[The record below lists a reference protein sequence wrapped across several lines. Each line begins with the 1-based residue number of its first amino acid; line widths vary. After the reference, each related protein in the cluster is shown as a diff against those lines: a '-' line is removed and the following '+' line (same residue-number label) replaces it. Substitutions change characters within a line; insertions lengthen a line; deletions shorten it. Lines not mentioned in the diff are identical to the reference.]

1 MIYILVD
8 PLSSLCNELLSPVT
22 KLSYDWVRN
31 LVPRHKES
39 LSTAKQV
46 SAHISAMDIVEFGL
60 ENHEQIYDN
69 APKIYHH
76 GKKRYEKMRGR
87 NKVVY
92 DESISDKRVMEEKGL
107 VLRKR
112 SEVRSDEEIV
122 EVVRH
127 RGQKLARRPG
137 MERRASSMDNPRD
150 GAGAGRG
157 RNNDRRVGPYRGG
170 AAGGAAAAEDSE
182 GSVPPQS
189 RTGRGRAKSMG
200 GKSGRASSTSSSELG
215 STTDDEKK
223 CRKMQRKKW
232 ITAGLAGVATIH
244 AASSLYSSVEN
255 HDKRILQVEAGEISP
270 EEAHKKQRQARWQD
284 AASIA
289 IAALG
294 IKGAL
299 SEWKEVQE
307 QRHEHAELLE
317 NREERHKKRLE
328 HERRKRAREQHNGY
342 YSKKFVNDKT
352 FQLTNRLYRSSRW
365 QLVL

>member
-1 MIYILVD
+1 
-8 PLSSLCNELLSPVT
+8 
-22 KLSYDWVRN
+22 
-31 LVPRHKES
+31 
-39 LSTAKQV
+39 
-46 SAHISAMDIVEFGL
+46 MDFVEFGL
-60 ENHEQIYDN
+60 DHHEQIYDN
-69 APKIYHH
+69 APRVYAH
-76 GKKRYEKMRGR
+76 GKKRYERMRGK
-87 NKVVY
+87 NKEVY
-92 DESISDKRVMEEKGL
+92 DESISDQRTMEEKGL

-112 SEVRSDEEIV
+112 SEVQSDEEIV

-127 RGQKLARRPG
+127 RGQKLPKRPG

-150 GAGAGRG
+150 GGARG
-157 RNNDRRVGPYRGG
+157 RNDRRVGPYRGG
-170 AAGGAAAAEDSE
+170 AAAEDSE

-189 RTGRGRAKSMG
+189 RVGRRRAKSTG
-200 GKSGRASSTSSSELG
+200 GKNNRSSSTSSSQLG
-215 STTDDEKK
+215 STTDDEKR

-255 HDKRILQVEAGEISP
+255 HDKRILQVEAGTLSP

-342 YSKKFVNDKT
+342 YKARDGNWYYDGKDQQGDFSNWKGSQANGRSKS
-352 FQLTNRLYRSSRW
+352 SSRKSKPAW
-365 QLVL
+365 ESAVENY